1 MKMFSGEGFPSKK
14 KTILEEKK
22 KETKFSAVESP
33 SSKRIVD
40 LDSLKSLESLKGKIV
55 CFQKVNFG
63 DYEDF
68 KLFSKGENEE
78 FSSHFYLHQDHTR
91 SIKKQSPIIPMYI
104 QGTVTS
110 ASVVKGGLRYH
121 LQDGASFVVLKV
133 EPL

>member
-1 MKMFSGEGFPSKK
+1 MKISGEGFSSKK

-22 KETKFSAVESP
+22 ETKFSSIEAP
-33 SSKRIVD
+33 SSKIIVD
-40 LDSLKSLESLKGKIV
+40 LDSLMSLESLKGKIV

-68 KLFSKGENEE
+68 KLISKGENKE

-91 SIKKQSPIIPMYI
+91 SIKKKFPIIPMYI